1 MLRKTVAD
9 KRKKEAIVVYDE
21 MLNEEIR
28 MSQTCKWERE
38 HNVTEIS
45 EKSWVIGRSAQ
56 GFMFFIKQHS

>member
-28 MSQTCKWERE
+28 MSQTCK
-38 HNVTEIS
+38 
-45 EKSWVIGRSAQ
+45 
-56 GFMFFIKQHS
+56 